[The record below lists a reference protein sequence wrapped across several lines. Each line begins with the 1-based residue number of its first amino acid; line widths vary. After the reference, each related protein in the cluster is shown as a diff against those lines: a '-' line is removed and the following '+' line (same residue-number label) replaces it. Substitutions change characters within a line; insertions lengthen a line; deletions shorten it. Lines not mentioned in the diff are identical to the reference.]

1 MSYTQEDFQE
11 WIFFISD
18 KMDEFTDTFAKD
30 NHLILDYTIA
40 SLDDLERWILNNY
53 SEIKDLIADK
63 VTLDRLTIYIGE
75 TFRKYIGGKWFMDL
89 KNKKNAYYSIPVLT
103 DPLIV
108 VKYTLHL
115 CFSQLLVSIEI
126 KVIILAVF

>member
-1 MSYTQEDFQE
+1 MSYAQEDFQE

-18 KMDEFTDTFAKD
+18 KMDEFTDKFAKD

-89 KNKKNAYYSIPVLT
+89 K
-103 DPLIV
+103 
-108 VKYTLHL
+108 
-115 CFSQLLVSIEI
+115 QI
-126 KVIILAVF
+126 KSCSL